1 MKTTFHTYST
11 VVCFCHNLSLN
22 NIFYSLFTLGVI
34 HKIKTKRRTQD
45 WEEGFKKKRIH
56 ADMRG
61 GDGGQ
66 ARVDVHI
73 CLNFKYLIA
82 RSR

>member
-1 MKTTFHTYST
+1 MRKQHFILIQQWS
-11 VVCFCHNLSLN
+11 VFCHYLSLN

-34 HKIKTKRRTQD
+34 YKRRPQD
-45 WEEGFKKKRIH
+45 WEEGFKKKRTH

-61 GDGGQ
+61 EDGDQ
-66 ARVDVHI
+66 ARVDFHI